1 MRVAADPPTLDGADS
16 LLKWALGIVSA
27 IFGTGFIFALSR
39 ATRVERESRERDD
52 KIANDLQKAI
62 IDGRSARDLQRQEW
76 SRHITDVQKETAVA
90 IQGVWKE
97 LNALNR
103 QIALNL
109 VATEQRFATKEDISK
124 LERGQKETQ
133 EQIRSDVEMLY
144 ERFVESVG
152 LMIENRKPIRNGD

>member
-1 MRVAADPPTLDGADS
+1 MTMAADPVSETSPILE
-16 LLKWALGIVSA
+16 WALGIVST
-27 IFGTGFIFALSR
+27 IFGSGFIFALSR
-39 ATRVERESRERDD
+39 AARVERESRERDE
-52 KIANDLQKAI
+52 KIADDLQKAI
-62 IDGRSARDLQRQEW
+62 IDGRSARDIQRQEW
-76 SRHITDVQKETAVA
+76 TKQISDVQKETAVA

-103 QIALNL
+103 QMALNL

-152 LMIENRKPIRNGD
+152 VMIQNRKPVVGGN